1 MSYCSRC
8 VKVSDTRWLET
19 LQMSAFHPDDFTMK
33 SSACTYVVFSADS
46 VLSSKRNSKGFTKSD
61 TNSVLLVQ
69 DDATE

>member
-1 MSYCSRC
+1 
-8 VKVSDTRWLET
+8 
-19 LQMSAFHPDDFTMK
+19 MSAFHPDDFTMK